1 MNKNEPLDVYDLR
14 ILNRIIQ
21 NPDMG
26 LKDIGKYALMASA
39 PSISKRKKKLYES
52 GIIKNLVP
60 ILDYELLGFKYP
72 VIILVKAK
80 FGRNYITELGEKLST
95 LPGAI
100 WIYNISGDIDFII
113 YAIYRD
119 RTEYLKVLD
128 IMTEYDQIERTD
140 TRQLHRIIK
149 DTNFQTLLDAMV
161 KHQIE
166 QR

>member
-39 PSISKRKKKLYES
+39 PSISKRKKKLYDS
-52 GIIKNLVP
+52 GIIKSLVP

-72 VIILVKAK
+72 VIIMVKAK
-80 FGRNYITELGEKLST
+80 FGRNYITELGEKLSS

-100 WIYNISGDIDFII
+100 WVYNISGDIDFIV
-113 YAIYRD
+113 YAVYRD

-128 IMTEYDQIERTD
+128 IITEYDKIERTD

-149 DTNFQTLLDAMV
+149 DTNFQTLVDTMF
-161 KHQIE
+161 KYKNE
-166 QR
+166 FR